1 MKQNSAEMIARL
13 SRALANDFRIMA
25 LDAPEAPLF
34 LAVAVPTDDGV
45 TGLKPRLP
53 AGRGMT
59 MRQAMLTA
67 GAEAVE
73 LRASLAQHHL
83 GELAALPRQDGRAM
97 VTATDLLSGAP
108 VAVAAQDVYLDCA
121 AVLSE
126 PLQEDATSTGCA
138 AGADRDSAVAAA
150 LWECV
155 ERDALALWWHGRQ
168 QGAEVPIE
176 VIDAQQPR
184 LFWWLHERPR
194 VTRLLDITTDIG
206 LPVVVAVA
214 SNPDGGVVALGVAA
228 RPKIEDAALAAVTE
242 LVQTEVSLDLA
253 EEAGD
258 GEALAWLAGGSTVRQ
273 AQFQPGP
280 PRPAK
285 AQLVPGTLDRLAGL
299 GHRALAVEMTLPGD
313 PFPTM
318 RVLVPGLCAMGG
330 RIDCPRFARVCPDI
344 ASPCLPEP
352 F

>member
-13 SRALANDFRIMA
+13 TRALAHDFRIMA

-83 GELAALPRQDGRAM
+83 GELTALPRQDGRAM

-108 VAVAAQDVYLDCA
+108 VSVPAQDVYLDCA

-138 AGADRDSAVAAA
+138 AGADRDSAVATA

-253 EEAGD
+253 QEAGD

-280 PRPAK
+280 PRPCE
-285 AQLVPGTLDRLAGL
+285 AQLVTGTLDRLAGL

-330 RIDCPRFARVCPDI
+330 RTHCPRFARMCPD
-344 ASPCLPEP
+344 SPPPTLPEP